1 MKNSKLLNS
10 QKGFTLIEM
19 IGVLAIIGI
28 LAAAAAPRVIEAIR
42 DAKVTSAVAS
52 ITAAKSAALNYYQRY
67 DKFLTDAELVTGTVT
82 NALNGTND
90 SISENPVDDSALT
103 FGDVLY
109 YQELMLD
116 DLAVPVG
123 NGQSAKVLCAATA
136 IANPD
141 AADAVAN
148 PIVGG
153 TLGIPDGGG
162 AAPNYGPTEAVLFK
176 SAGKATRVIYY
187 YLPGL
192 TLQEAATLSVKIDGP
207 FPNTVQGDDS
217 VVSLT
222 NTSVTEATAAGQAY
236 NCWVK
241 DGEDIGTYD
250 AFVYVAHQ

>member
-67 DKFLTDAELVTGTVT
+67 DKFITDAELAIEGASVK
-82 NALNGTND
+82 NALNGTNNN
-90 SISENPVDDSALT
+90 IVPNAGEILT

-116 DLAVPVG
+116 NLVVPVG
-123 NGQSAKVLCAATA
+123 DGQSAKVLCTATA
-136 IANPD
+136 IANTDAD
-141 AADAVAN
+141 AADN
-148 PIVGG
+148 LIVGG
-153 TLGIPDGGG
+153 TLGIPGGT
-162 AAPNYGPTEAVLFK
+162 APKYGPTDKVLFK

-217 VVSLT
+217 VVGLT
-222 NTSVTEATAAGQAY
+222 KGEVSASTANGEAY
-236 NCWVK
+236 NCWIK
-241 DGEDIGTYD
+241 DSTNVVGTYD